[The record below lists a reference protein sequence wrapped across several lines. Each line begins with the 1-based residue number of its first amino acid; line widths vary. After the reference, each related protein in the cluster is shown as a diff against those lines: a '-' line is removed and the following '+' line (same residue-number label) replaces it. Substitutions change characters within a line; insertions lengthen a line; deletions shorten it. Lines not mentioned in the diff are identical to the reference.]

1 MWQYIERLSLRLLMA
16 LVRYAGDNPWLIG
29 ILISL
34 EMITL
39 SKQWLFYLVE
49 WLHIKNN
56 NKYNIKYIKDRFEW
70 VESRND
76 NNHQESR
83 GFPLLY
89 SLDPPFSV
97 GSLTSRKWVSLYSYL
112 CFIASCFNQVWTCW
126 ILLEVKVGWTLLNSD
141 AIQKIK
147 GSHEM

>member
-1 MWQYIERLSLRLLMA
+1 MSLRLLMA

-76 NNHQESR
+76 SNHQESR

-97 GSLTSRKWVSLYSYL
+97 GSLTSRKWVSLYSY
-112 CFIASCFNQVWTCW
+112 FYFVASCFNQVWTCW
-126 ILLEVKVGWTLLNSD
+126 IPLQVKVGWTLLNSD

-147 GSHEM
+147 GSHEI